1 MRMGKIMPD
10 GSRDCEIIMEQLREI
25 RDMHIAHS
33 SEVKAEI
40 RMIKETLEKIDTIEA
55 SIEHMRIQDARQQG
69 QFDGAIWTLARI
81 GAVVTLLFAGIG
93 WLTTGG
99 GWQWIKDHI

>member
-1 MRMGKIMPD
+1 MMPD

-25 RDMHIAHS
+25 RDMHISHA

-40 RMIKETLEKIDTIEA
+40 RMIKDTLEKIDTIEK
-55 SIEHMRIQDARQQG
+55 SIEHIRVQDARQQG
-69 QFDGAIWTLARI
+69 QFDGAIWALAKI
-81 GAVVTLLFAGIG
+81 GAFFTLLLAGIG

-99 GWQWIKDHI
+99 GIVWIKEHL

>member
-1 MRMGKIMPD
+1 MPD
-10 GSRDCEIIMEQLREI
+10 GSRECEIIMEQLREI

-40 RMIKETLEKIDTIEA
+40 RMIKETLEKIDTIEQ
-55 SIEHMRIQDARQQG
+55 SIEHMRIQDARKQG
-69 QFDGAIWTLARI
+69 AFDGAIWTLARI
-81 GAVVTLLFAGIG
+81 GAFVTLLFAGVG

-99 GWQWIKDHI
+99 GWQWIKEHF

>member
-1 MRMGKIMPD
+1 MMPD

-33 SEVKAEI
+33 AEVKTEI
-40 RMIKETLEKIDTIEA
+40 RMIKSTLEKIDTIEA
-55 SIEHMRIQDARQQG
+55 SIEHMRVQDARQQG

-99 GWQWIKDHI
+99 GWQWIKDHL

>member
-1 MRMGKIMPD
+1 MPD
-10 GSRDCEIIMEQLREI
+10 GSRDCEIILEQLREI
-25 RDMHIAHS
+25 RDMHIAHA

-40 RMIKETLEKIDTIEA
+40 RMIKETLDKIDGIEA
-55 SIEHMRIQDARQQG
+55 SIENIRIRDATRQG
-69 QFDGAIWTLARI
+69 QFDGAVWTLARI

-99 GWQWIKDHI
+99 GWQWLKAHL